1 MHADCFRYLILIQAS
16 GFACN
21 RYTRTNQA
29 FYIFVIHL
37 PNLSRLRALRIIV
50 YKILLTRRGVRVII

>member
-37 PNLSRLRALRIIV
+37 PNLSRL
-50 YKILLTRRGVRVII
+50 